1 VLIELGV
8 PGALGMFAVMAA
20 IVFSLWQVTIRQLHQ
35 RTPAA
40 PYAVGLLAFFL
51 ANVGSL
57 VVSGQILA
65 DPFIAA
71 FLGFLVGM
79 NLSVVRLGA
88 LPAQET
94 APAAQPLSSA
104 RPVHARIPY

>member
-1 VLIELGV
+1 
-8 PGALGMFAVMAA
+8 MFAVMAA
-20 IVFSLWQVTIRQLHQ
+20 IAFNLWRVSVRQLQ
-35 RTPAA
+35 ARSQLA
-40 PYAVGLLAFFL
+40 PYAAGLLAFFL

-79 NLSVVRLGA
+79 NLSVGRL
-88 LPAQET
+88 
-94 APAAQPLSSA
+94 SA
-104 RPVHARIPY
+104 RAEAEATATATRTASPHTLRTRAAT

>member
-1 VLIELGV
+1 
-8 PGALGMFAVMAA
+8 MFAVMAA
-20 IVFSLWQVTIRQLHQ
+20 IVFSLWRVTLRQLQ
-35 RTPAA
+35 LRTLAA

-79 NLSVVRLGA
+79 NLSVVRLV
-88 LPAQET
+88 
-94 APAAQPLSSA
+94 APATSAPSPAVDPSSPMHSP
-104 RPVHARIPY
+104 PVRAY